1 MKGLFPKNQ
10 KTIISVIC
18 ILISV
23 ALFVVIFLRLG
34 EYRKENE
41 TIRQTRDLIASFTI
55 VKEDLP
61 EATAHEDAEEASS
74 GTTNRKVPDREDM
87 IDIDAL
93 KEQNPDLQCIIRIPG
108 TEIDYPVVQNK
119 EYPEKYLTTD
129 FFGKSSSYG
138 CIFVD
143 ASTNLWD
150 NNYITFGHHMRNGMM
165 YGNLKKYADKDYR
178 DAHKEVKLICPG
190 AVEYYEVIGY
200 FTAVPGEDKIESRL
214 LLETREDY
222 DRVTDLAKKN
232 GYLLQDL
239 KPGDRCVTLITCE
252 YSRENSRSI
261 VIAINRERRAFNGL

>member
-1 MKGLFPKNQ
+1 MKVSFSKNQ
-10 KTIISVIC
+10 KKIISVFFFV
-18 ILISV
+18 ISL
-23 ALFVVIFLRLG
+23 ALFGGIFLRLVQ
-34 EYRKENE
+34 YKKENE
-41 TIRQTRDLIASFTI
+41 TIRQTRDLIASYTI
-55 VKEDLP
+55 VKEVLP
-61 EATAHEDAEEASS
+61 EATAHEGAKEASS
-74 GTTNRKVPDREDM
+74 KPANRKVPDREDM

-108 TEIDYPVVQNK
+108 TEIDYPVVKSK
-119 EYPEKYLTTD
+119 EHPEKYLMTD

-222 DRVTDLAKKN
+222 DRVTNLAKKN